1 MTSRRPERVGDL
13 IRSEISSLLLRG
25 EIHDPGI
32 GFVTI
37 TQVRMSPDLKSARVY
52 FSCLGGEEAFE
63 NARRGFE
70 RASGFLR
77 REIGRR
83 CQLRYAPELHFLPD
97 HSAETGARIEKIL
110 QESRHGSETPEP
122 DSQAEPAGPREEP

>member
-1 MTSRRPERVGDL
+1 MSKRRAERVGDL
-13 IRSEISSLLLRG
+13 VRSEISDLLRR
-25 EIHDPGI
+25 EVHDPGI

-37 TQVRMSPDLKSARVY
+37 TQVAMSPDLRSARVY

-63 NARRGFE
+63 GAQRAFE

-77 REIGRR
+77 REVGRR
-83 CQLRYAPELHFLPD
+83 CQLRYAPELHFHAD

-110 QESRHGSETPEP
+110 QENLPH
-122 DSQAEPAGPREEP
+122 AGDNEEP